1 MRKIIAS
8 IAAVVLA
15 LSSVQAQDLA
25 QITEIYNTGAASL
38 TSGDKETALKAFEQA
53 YSLATALGDEGK
65 EVADNCKGVIPDLYL
80 SIAKGLVNSADY
92 SGAIAKINQAIEVA
106 TKFGNA
112 DIVSEAKEL
121 LPKVL
126 MQNAG
131 TLLNAKKYTE
141 AAEIYQQV
149 FDADPTNGT
158 AALRLG
164 LALNGA
170 GQADKAKEILT
181 KASELGQ
188 ESAASKQLY
197 NIFLKEAASAL
208 KTKNFAQAAESA
220 VSAIQYNESAQAYQ
234 IAGQAYQMLGKAS
247 EAIKYFDKYLELAPN
262 AKNATQIAFTI
273 GALYQQ
279 LKNNSKAVEYFEKAV
294 SDPTYGAQA
303 KKLIEALK

>member
-1 MRKIIAS
+1 
-8 IAAVVLA
+8 
-15 LSSVQAQDLA
+15 
-25 QITEIYNTGAASL
+25 
-38 TSGDKETALKAFEQA
+38 
-53 YSLATALGDEGK
+53 
-65 EVADNCKGVIPDLYL
+65 
-80 SIAKGLVNSADY
+80 
-92 SGAIAKINQAIEVA
+92 
-106 TKFGNA
+106 
-112 DIVSEAKEL
+112 
-121 LPKVL
+121 

-131 TLLNAKKYTE
+131 TLLNAKKYAE
-141 AAEIYQQV
+141 AASIYQQV

-170 GQADKAKEILT
+170 GQTDKAKEILA

-208 KTKNFAQAAESA
+208 KTKNFAQAVESA
-220 VSAIQYNESAQAYQ
+220 VSATKYNESAQAFQ
-234 IAGQAYQMLGKAS
+234 IAGQASQQLGKTAD
-247 EAIKYFDKYLELAPN
+247 AISYFEKYLEIAPN
-262 AKNATQIAFTI
+262 AKNATQIAYTV

-279 LKNNSKAVEYFEKAV
+279 LKNNAKAVEYFEKAV